1 MPLSASECIRAPLSA
16 SDCLPHQVLSIREE
30 LIGNDDFAF
39 AVKALQRFVA
49 PPILMIVTDGLPHCM
64 QQLKALQR
72 FVAPPILM
80 IVTDGLPHCMQQLKA
95 LQKFVAR
102 VSRPLSATD

>member
-64 QQLKALQR
+64 QQLKALQ
-72 FVAPPILM
+72 
-80 IVTDGLPHCMQQLKA
+80 
-95 LQKFVAR
+95 KFVAR